1 MIPRSILLSIVFVA
15 IIYFAINLSMIGV
28 VPWREFVPAAAHPSS
43 KFIVS
48 VFMEKIYGRTAATF
62 FTAAILWTAFGS
74 VFALL
79 LGYSRIPYAA
89 ANDGYFF
96 KAFGRLHPTKA
107 LPVRLAA
114 RRGRGLDRLQLL
126 LARHGDR
133 RAHHDADPGAVHR
146 PDWRAHAAAA
156 AQAAD
161 AQAPT
166 GCGSIPCPAS
176 WRWRDGS
183 SSSRRRTCRSS
194 CSGSGRCSSASLRSG
209 LVLAQKRVA
218 FLTRSIDERF
228 VACVLGCLAVAAV
241 GAAARAPRVAA
252 QRIVYIGTY
261 TGETSKGIYAFRFDD
276 GSGELTPIG
285 LVAET
290 PSPSFLIASADGRF
304 VYAVNE
310 LQTFGGAAS
319 GSVTAFA
326 VDSNDRQ
333 ADRAQRAADG
343 GHRAVSSG
351 ARLDRRYLAVA
362 NYGGGNF
369 AILPVGTDGRLQ
381 KAVTVVTGQ
390 NAETGTA
397 KPLGHMVAF
406 DATNKFLITADKGLN
421 RMLVF
426 HFDATTGKVTPNT
439 PPSAPLPPGS
449 GPRHF
454 AMHTNGEWLF
464 TIAEQAATITTF
476 KWDGKAGSLTATS
489 SVPTRPAEVT
499 SGSTAEI
506 ALHPNGKFVY
516 GSNRGH
522 DSIACSALALRA
534 R

>member
-1 MIPRSILLSIVFVA
+1 M
-15 IIYFAINLSMIGV
+15 
-28 VPWREFVPAAAHPSS
+28 
-43 KFIVS
+43 K
-48 VFMEKIYGRTAATF
+48 
-62 FTAAILWTAFGS
+62 
-74 VFALL
+74 
-79 LGYSRIPYAA
+79 
-89 ANDGYFF
+89 
-96 KAFGRLHPTKA
+96 
-107 LPVRLAA
+107 
-114 RRGRGLDRLQLL
+114 
-126 LARHGDR
+126 
-133 RAHHDADPGAVHR
+133 
-146 PDWRAHAAAA
+146 
-156 AQAAD
+156 
-161 AQAPT
+161 
-166 GCGSIPCPAS
+166 
-176 WRWRDGS
+176 
-183 SSSRRRTCRSS
+183 
-194 CSGSGRCSSASLRSG
+194 
-209 LVLAQKRVA
+209 
-218 FLTRSIDERF
+218 RF

-304 VYAVNE
+304 IYAVNE

-326 VDSNDRQ
+326 VDRTTGKLTELN
-333 ADRAQRAADG
+333 AQPTEGTGPCHLA
-343 GHRAVSSG
+343 
-351 ARLDRRYLAVA
+351 LDRTGRYLAVA

-390 NAETGTA
+390 NAESGTA

-476 KWDGKAGSLTATS
+476 KWDGKTGSLSATS
-489 SVPTRPAEVT
+489 SVPTRPAEVS

-522 DSIACSALALRA
+522 DSIAVFSIGAAGALSLVEYEPTRGQTPRNFAIDPTGRWLIAANQRSGTLAVFTIDQNTGALTPSGRLSPVGTPVCVLFM
-534 R
+534 